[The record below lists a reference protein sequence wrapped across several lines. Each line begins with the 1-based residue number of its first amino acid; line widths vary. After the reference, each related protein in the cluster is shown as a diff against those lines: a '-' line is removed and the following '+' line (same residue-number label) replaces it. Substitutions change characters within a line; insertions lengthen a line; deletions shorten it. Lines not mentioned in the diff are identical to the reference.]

1 MSDRHKA
8 NTTSFKPGRSGN
20 PAGRPPGIPSLAAK
34 LRAGI
39 DVEGIIRKME
49 ALALGGDVRAAEL
62 LLSRTVPEL
71 KPESVQRPVPGL
83 SGHGSRGANARA
95 LLDAVAAGT
104 IDAESAARLLTV
116 VPDLPTTPAD
126 ETEHVGRAMARVL
139 RRLPAPD

>member
-8 NTTSFKPGRSGN
+8 NATSFKPGRSGN

-49 ALALGGDVRAAEL
+49 ELALQGDTRAAEL
-62 LLSRTVPEL
+62 LLSRALPEL
-71 KPESVQRPVPGL
+71 KPEPATRPVPGL
-83 SGHGSRGANARA
+83 SGHGSKSGNAAA
-95 LLDAVAAGT
+95 LLDAVGRGD
-104 IDAESAARLLTV
+104 IDPDAAARLLTV
-116 VPDLPTTPAD
+116 VPELPTTTAD
-126 ETEHVGRAMARVL
+126 ETEHMGRAMARVL